1 MSFDEV
7 IWVVSEFK
15 EIKEFSEFSEIENS
29 TLIAIISLTSLNTLF
44 SLCQKKAVQDY
55 PKLLRLLCCDVSC

>member
-29 TLIAIISLTSLNTLF
+29 TLIAIISLTSLN
-44 SLCQKKAVQDY
+44 SLIHKTKKAVQDY